1 MKMKKGMKKAIIAGA
16 VFTAALNMNACAY
29 GSPPDHYTRDMS
41 GKTVAVFDAEK
52 QEATEINATFDVEVF
67 DDSLEENDL

>member
-16 VFTAALNMNACAY
+16 VFTAALNMNACAD

-52 QEATEINATFDVEVF
+52 QEATEINAAFDVEVF